1 LNEYNVILE
10 TTAVLDLCGI
20 LDYIT
25 DVLKQ
30 PEAAKRVFLSIENKI
45 MTLNLMPARH
55 SIVREEPYATL
66 GVHMMQVE
74 NYVAF
79 YLIDEINLE
88 VHVLR
93 VLYKR
98 REWQNLL

>member
-1 LNEYNVILE
+1 MNEYNVILE